1 MRVMRRTVTTGAKFL
16 RAVPKLAR
24 ARHTDRVF
32 RSAALALTL
41 VLVLLPAGPLAQ
53 GAPFAIGEL
62 AVRGRVLEVFAV
74 RDDQGRAWLAALSTE
89 AMPPDEKRFLTLF
102 ARGEGQGVAIA
113 LAASVVAVDVAD
125 VSATPGP
132 EVLLLEAERLALL
145 DARGAPAREIAL
157 EPPLPL
163 PPRTREQSRLEIVGA
178 WSSPSAKEAL
188 LPDVAGLRLVSLGSD
203 ETSRRLALPITA
215 VYGDPQPGPPIRGG
229 FFRALLSWP
238 TLFPVDDDGDRVR
251 DLVATTRYGLTA
263 YRGGAS
269 GLSAKPSRAR
279 RFPPFEFNDERRADS
294 NVLLPDFA
302 DLDGDGDADL
312 IVHRTTGTLA
322 SSRSETRVHANFG
335 GGADPLASPQGSLIE
350 EGGLATAELDDLDGD
365 GRAELVQSVLPFGIA
380 QLARILLRGQAEL
393 DLRVYAF
400 EGGKI
405 GTPRLRWSDE
415 LTLPFDFKTARVT
428 SLLPKLDGDFNGD
441 GRRDLLYGDAEGNAL
456 VRLGEAGGA
465 FGRIVATIPL
475 KALGGATAS
484 ADLDGDRLH
493 ELIYW
498 DPVSQEGRIRIA
510 RNRGRLPGSPSR
522 LESAK

>member
-1 MRVMRRTVTTGAKFL
+1 ML
-16 RAVPKLAR
+16 RNAL
-24 ARHTDRVF
+24 
-32 RSAALALTL
+32 AAL
-41 VLVLLPAGPLAQ
+41 LLSWLPLAASAQ
-53 GAPFAIGEL
+53 EAPFAIGEL
-62 AVRGRVLEVFAV
+62 SVRGRVLEAFAV
-74 RDDQGRAWLAALSTE
+74 RDAQGRAWLAALSAE

-102 ARGEGQGVAIA
+102 ARGEGAGVAIA
-113 LAASVVAVDVAD
+113 LARSVVAVDVAD

-132 EVLLLEAERLALL
+132 EVLLLGAAQLTVL
-145 DARGAPAREIAL
+145 DARGAAQREIAL

-163 PPRTREQSRLEIVGA
+163 PPRTREQSRLEIAGA
-178 WSSPSAKEAL
+178 WSSANAKEVL
-188 LPDVAGLRLVSLGSD
+188 LPDMAGLRLVSLGSD
-203 ETSRRLALPITA
+203 AALRTLALPVTA
-215 VYGDPQPGPPIRGG
+215 IYGDPQPGPPIRSG

-238 TLFPVDDDGDRVR
+238 TLFGVDDDGDGVR

-294 NVLLPDFA
+294 NVLLPDLA

-322 SSRSETRVHANFG
+322 SSRSETRIHANLG
-335 GGADPLASPQGSLIE
+335 GGADPLAAPQGSLIE
-350 EGGLATAELDDLDGD
+350 EGGLATADLEDLDGD

-380 QLARILLRGQAEL
+380 QLARILVRGQAEL
-393 DLRVYAF
+393 ELRVYGF
-400 EGGKI
+400 EAGKV
-405 GTPRLRWSDE
+405 GTPQLRWSDE

-428 SLLPKLDGDFNGD
+428 SLLPKFEGDYNGD
-441 GRRDLLYGDAEGNAL
+441 GRRDLLYGDADGNAL
-456 VRLGEAGGA
+456 VRLGEPGGA
-465 FGRIVATIPL
+465 FGRIAASVPL
-475 KALGGATAS
+475 KALGGATTS

-510 RNRGRLPGSPSR
+510 RNRGRLPGSPPR
-522 LESAK
+522 LESPK